1 MDVLQFIAWI
11 FTSLLI
17 AFVII
22 AIIAVRWDYLRIT
35 KENEKLKNDLHNARK
50 RKMEKENK

>member
-1 MDVLQFIAWI
+1 MDILQFIAWI

-35 KENEKLKNDLHNARK
+35 KENEKLKDDLHNARK

>member
-1 MDVLQFIAWI
+1 MDILQFIAWI

-22 AIIAVRWDYLRIT
+22 AIIAVKWDYLRLT
-35 KENEKLKNDLHNARK
+35 KENEKLKK
-50 RKMEKENK
+50 EKEKK

>member
-35 KENEKLKNDLHNARK
+35 KENEKLKDDLHNARK

>member
-17 AFVII
+17 AFVTI

-35 KENEKLKNDLHNARK
+35 KENEKLKDDLHNARK